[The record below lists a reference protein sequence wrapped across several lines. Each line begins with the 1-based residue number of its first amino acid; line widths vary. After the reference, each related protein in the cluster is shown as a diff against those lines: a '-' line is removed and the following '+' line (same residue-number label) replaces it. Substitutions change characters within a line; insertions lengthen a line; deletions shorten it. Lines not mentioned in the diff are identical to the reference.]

1 MILHQGEVFATPCG
15 QLFVRAGFYD
25 LPFVQDHDLV
35 GVADAVVAERARK
48 SQNRFLSQV
57 DKLIDWDKVRKVI
70 EKKYKKRENAVGG
83 KAYDCV
89 LLFKILLLETWYN
102 LSDPAVEERIND
114 SITFS
119 RFLWVCRWKRPAR
132 IIRRS
137 AVSGRS

>member
-1 MILHQGEVFATPCG
+1 M
-15 QLFVRAGFYD
+15 RAGFYD

-35 GVADAVVAERARK
+35 GVAEAVVAERARK

-102 LSDPAVEERIND
+102 LSDPAVAERIND
-114 SITFS
+114 SITFPV
-119 RFLWVCRWKRPAR
+119 F
-132 IIRRS
+132 
-137 AVSGRS
+137 SGSVDGRDQPGSFDDQPFPDGADEIGTI